1 MESKRSNPV
10 ENRVKGGNTMKI
22 SIRNILI
29 TLLIGSASVAF
40 AASGAESE
48 ENSLLLGLFLGFG
61 ALIIVFQLFPG
72 AMLFYSMVKGLFST
86 TRKEETAPV
95 SKESNRIS

>member
-1 MESKRSNPV
+1 
-10 ENRVKGGNTMKI
+10 MKTTF
-22 SIRNILI
+22 RNILI

-86 TRKEETAPV
+86 APKEEAASV
-95 SKESNRIS
+95 SKEGNKIS

>member
-1 MESKRSNPV
+1 
-10 ENRVKGGNTMKI
+10 MKTT
-22 SIRNILI
+22 IRNVVI
-29 TLLIGSASVAF
+29 TLLIGSASVAL

-86 TRKEETAPV
+86 AQKEGPVSV
-95 SKESNRIS
+95 SKESD